1 MKRAS
6 KNRAPQYHRPRG
18 SFTDS
23 RTDLQCCRFCQRV
36 TESALLAG
44 RQYRQDFAV
53 LQVFVNAA
61 HRFMR
66 RQKIHKPQH
75 NTGASA
81 SNAPLHWTRTLPA
94 KIFHARTKENNGNN
108 GPSIQ
113 NQGLDYALSVRK
125 L

>member
-1 MKRAS
+1 MQTPTLVAHGDLNS
-6 KNRAPQYHRPRG
+6 ENPQQIGSVAGFVRG
-18 SFTDS
+18 
-23 RTDLQCCRFCQRV
+23 
-36 TESALLAG
+36 SALLAG

-81 SNAPLHWTRTLPA
+81 SNAPLHSTRTLPA

-113 NQGLDYALSVRK
+113 NQGLHYAPSVRK
-125 L
+125 LCDM